1 MLFNTSDPALANS
14 GIGNST
20 TAGGAVTSTNCNNLV
35 KGSSGFTERNKKWQM
50 ELLMERLRSKS
61 AQYKPLQDTSRNIR
75 IAMLEKRYAL
85 DMIEKSNLQ
94 KCLDRMQYCI
104 KVTTRQGLVER
115 LESLSR
121 QLGLKFSDD
130 NLNLFISS
138 DMFYLEVI
146 LDANG
151 KVHDVKVHHEF
162 VMEQQSCKELV
173 SCLLK
178 GDFADFTAQLE
189 GLTSIYQL
197 NADKKTKSN
206 AFVALQALESD
217 LQTLYSLNANNK
229 DPYALLQS
237 TVGIL
242 QPRRGGHPLRLTYFV
257 SPYQLLDV
265 DSGSIRPLT
274 VDLVHAHSTTIGFS
288 VTVHLEAASSN
299 KLQMKQIVKVQD
311 DAQGNRVAEYIPI
324 GADNSIML
332 PAYFVLRL
340 SKPIVIGVNLLR
352 QIEQITRTKFPDEI
366 MSKASP
372 ILSLIASH
380 GSDGQIT
387 NTTKGLFVSL
397 PDQTHCYFLTENHD
411 LQVCKIGINAKRP
424 FHLRDLSLSPSVCV
438 CVSRRVL
445 LLKAYHSPIHHMF
458 HKFCASFDS
467 SPYSTYWSQ
476 AVYVP
481 QIINQVGPSE
491 NHSSFS

>member
-1 MLFNTSDPALANS
+1 MLFNASDVTLSNCGSGS
-14 GIGNST
+14 GIGSST
-20 TAGGAVTSTNCNNLV
+20 TTSINTSSGSSNSNSLV
-35 KGSSGFTERNKKWQM
+35 KGIGFTERNKKWQM

-85 DMIEKSNLQ
+85 DMVEKSNLQ

-146 LDANG
+146 LDGNG

-162 VMEQQSCKELV
+162 VMEQQSCQELV

-229 DPYALLQS
+229 DPYALVQS
-237 TVGIL
+237 AVGIL
-242 QPRRGGHPLRLTYFV
+242 QSRRGGHPMRLTYFV

-265 DSGSIRPLT
+265 DSGALRPLT
-274 VDLVHAHSTTIGFS
+274 VELVHAQSSTIGFS

-299 KLQMKQIVKVQD
+299 KLQIKQIVKVHD
-311 DAQGNRVAEYIPI
+311 DPQGNRGPEYIQI
-324 GADNSIML
+324 SADNSIML

-340 SKPIVIGVNLLR
+340 NKPIVIGVNLLR
-352 QIEQITRTKFPDEI
+352 QIEQVTRTKFPEEI

-372 ILSLIASH
+372 ILSLIACH

-387 NTTKGLFVSL
+387 NTSKGLFVSL
-397 PDQTHCYFLTENHD
+397 PDQTHCYFLTENYD
-411 LQVCKIGINAKRP
+411 LPV
-424 FHLRDLSLSPSVCV
+424 SLFVFV
-438 CVSRRVL
+438 FV
-445 LLKAYHSPIHHMF
+445 
-458 HKFCASFDS
+458 
-467 SPYSTYWSQ
+467 
-476 AVYVP
+476 
-481 QIINQVGPSE
+481 
-491 NHSSFS
+491 

>member
-1 MLFNTSDPALANS
+1 MAFNASDVTMPNCGGSSSSS
-14 GIGNST
+14 GSG
-20 TAGGAVTSTNCNNLV
+20 TASTNSLA
-35 KGSSGFTERNKKWQM
+35 KGSGFNERNKKWQM

-85 DMIEKSNLQ
+85 DMVEKSNLQ

-138 DMFYLEVI
+138 DMFYLEII
-146 LDANG
+146 LDSNGKGSKANHFKTKFVFCFTLAINSHSYYDYFIFSVIFILFFCDSIRSIG

-162 VMEQQSCKELV
+162 KMEQQSCQELV

-217 LQTLYSLNANNK
+217 LQTLYSLYVNKK
-229 DPYALLQS
+229 DPNVLLQS
-237 TVGIL
+237 SVGIL
-242 QPRRGGHPLRLTYFV
+242 QPRRGGHPMRLTYYV

-265 DSGSIRPLT
+265 ESGAMRPLT
-274 VDLVHAHSTTIGFS
+274 VELVHSQSSIGLS

-299 KLQMKQIVKVQD
+299 KLQNTPIVKVQD
-311 DAQGNRVAEYIPI
+311 DGQGNRIPEYKAIS
-324 GADNSIML
+324 ADNSIML

-340 SKPIVIGVNLLR
+340 NKPIVIGINLLR
-352 QIEQITRTKFPDEI
+352 QIEQITRAKFPDDI

-372 ILSLIASH
+372 ILSLIGCH
-380 GSDGQIT
+380 GSDGQIK
-387 NTTKGLFVSL
+387 NLSKGLFVSL
-397 PDQTHCYFLTENHD
+397 TDQSHCYFFAENYD
-411 LQVCKIGINAKRP
+411 L
-424 FHLRDLSLSPSVCV
+424 L
-438 CVSRRVL
+438 VSFL
-445 LLKAYHSPIHHMF
+445 LHSF
-458 HKFCASFDS
+458 F
-467 SPYSTYWSQ
+467 
-476 AVYVP
+476 
-481 QIINQVGPSE
+481 
-491 NHSSFS
+491 

>member
-1 MLFNTSDPALANS
+1 
-14 GIGNST
+14 
-20 TAGGAVTSTNCNNLV
+20 
-35 KGSSGFTERNKKWQM
+35 M

-85 DMIEKSNLQ
+85 DMVEKSNLQ

-138 DMFYLEVI
+138 DMFYLEII

-162 VMEQQSCKELV
+162 IKMEQQSCQELV

-217 LQTLYSLNANNK
+217 LQTLYTLHTNNT

-237 TVGIL
+237 SVGIL
-242 QPRRGGHPLRLTYFV
+242 QPRRGGHPMRLTYFV

-265 DSGSIRPLT
+265 EKGTLRPLT
-274 VDLVHAHSTTIGFS
+274 VDLVHAQSAIGLS

-299 KLQMKQIVKVQD
+299 KLQITQIVKMQD
-311 DAQGNRVAEYIPI
+311 DGQGNRIPEYKSISAE
-324 GADNSIML
+324 NSIML

-340 SKPIVIGVNLLR
+340 NKPIVIGVNLLR

-366 MSKASP
+366 TSKASP
-372 ILSLIASH
+372 ILSLIACH

-387 NTTKGLFVSL
+387 NTSKGLFVSL
-397 PDQTHCYFLTENHD
+397 PDQAHCYFLTENHD
-411 LQVCKIGINAKRP
+411 LLVRYRQ
-424 FHLRDLSLSPSVCV
+424 
-438 CVSRRVL
+438 
-445 LLKAYHSPIHHMF
+445 
-458 HKFCASFDS
+458 
-467 SPYSTYWSQ
+467 
-476 AVYVP
+476 
-481 QIINQVGPSE
+481 NQYKHAPLV
-491 NHSSFS
+491 

>member
-1 MLFNTSDPALANS
+1 MAFSASDVTMPNCS
-14 GIGNST
+14 GGGGGGNSSNV
-20 TAGGAVTSTNCNNLV
+20 GASISNSLA
-35 KGSSGFTERNKKWQM
+35 KGSGFTERNKKWQM

-61 AQYKPLQDTSRNIR
+61 SQYKTLQDTSRCIR
-75 IAMLEKRYAL
+75 ISMLEKRYGL
-85 DMIEKSNLQ
+85 DIVEKSNLQ

-138 DMFYLEVI
+138 DMFYLEII
-146 LDANG
+146 LDSQG

-162 VMEQQSCKELV
+162 KMEQQSCQELV
-173 SCLLK
+173 GCLLK

-217 LQTLYSLNANNK
+217 LQTLYSLYANNN
-229 DPYALLQS
+229 DPYVLVQS
-237 TVGIL
+237 SVGIL
-242 QPRRGGHPLRLTYFV
+242 QPRRGGHPMRLTYFV

-265 DSGSIRPLT
+265 GNGTLRPLT
-274 VDLVHAHSTTIGFS
+274 MDLVYAQSSIGLS

-299 KLQMKQIVKVQD
+299 KLQITPIVKVQD
-311 DAQGNRVAEYIPI
+311 DGQGNRVADYKPI
-324 GADNSIML
+324 SADNSIML

-340 SKPIVIGVNLLR
+340 NKPIVIGVNLLK

-366 MSKASP
+366 ISKASP
-372 ILSLIASH
+372 ILSLIACH

-387 NTTKGLFVSL
+387 NTSKGLFVSL
-397 PDQTHCYFLTENHD
+397 PDQTHCYFLTENY
-411 LQVCKIGINAKRP
+411 
-424 FHLRDLSLSPSVCV
+424 DLSVSPSQYSLHLWSNQWKIPKMLMLFFPFTMFISGC
-438 CVSRRVL
+438 CHKKYS
-445 LLKAYHSPIHHMF
+445 IHRAIT
-458 HKFCASFDS
+458 C
-467 SPYSTYWSQ
+467 STDFALPPTAIAIQHIDYELYTYLQ
-476 AVYVP
+476 L
-481 QIINQVGPSE
+481 
-491 NHSSFS
+491 